1 MPLDRNTHKLGPDA
15 IIETRGFR
23 NMAGNIEQKSIH
35 ISKNSLNEKGLPKKL
50 FPGNSEYGVSTD
62 DIFAHSK
69 KKGYERT
76 RMNNIMDGI
85 GKFKN
90 SAGEWDYYA
99 PFIDI
104 NVIHSGTPRKSILG
118 NDGMFDKLDPNIF
131 GSVLGAI
138 GLGGLG
144 ANKINK

>member
-15 IIETRGFR
+15 IIKTKGFK

-50 FPGNSEYGVSTD
+50 YPGNSEYGVSTD

-85 GKFKN
+85 GMFEN
-90 SAGEWDYYA
+90 SSGE
-99 PFIDI
+99 
-104 NVIHSGTPRKSILG
+104 
-118 NDGMFDKLDPNIF
+118 
-131 GSVLGAI
+131 
-138 GLGGLG
+138 
-144 ANKINK
+144 